1 MEHFFMDDFENNDE
15 YEYDEQEYSDQEHS
29 DQGYD
34 PDEYENEES
43 QDIGF
48 VNDIDSKLD
57 DYFAYKT
64 VEMEDGDYTIMID
77 PQPDF
82 ERADLRGEFDLETS
96 VPIRA
101 EFIAINEDNE
111 IVMSG
116 NIDLNG
122 ERDHEFYEDALLDH
136 DQMEAI
142 LDESGLKEV
151 ELDEMEE
158 LELVD
163 PEAVSDRFNEIQRL
177 AMIEHNQSQDL
188 GQPSNQLYGYED
200 GKPVSI
206 RMDSREGGID
216 LQVENEHRMTVR
228 KGDVIDRLEL
238 AGMDINQTSHAKIE
252 LQGMERGRREDVAP
266 TVEKTRDFGSGM

>member
-1 MEHFFMDDFENNDE
+1 MDDFENNDE
-15 YEYDEQEYSDQEHS
+15 YKYDY
-29 DQGYD
+29 QGYD

-43 QDIGF
+43 QNIDF
-48 VNDIDSKLD
+48 VADIDSKID

-64 VEMEDGDYTIMID
+64 IEMEDGDYTIMID

-116 NIDLNG
+116 NLDLNG
-122 ERDHEFYEDALLDH
+122 ERDHEFYENSLLDH

-151 ELDEMEE
+151 EMDELEE
-158 LELVD
+158 LELVNR
-163 PEAVSDRFNEIQRL
+163 EEVSDRFSEIQRL
-177 AMIEHNQSQDL
+177 SMIEHNRAQDL
-188 GQPSNQLYGYED
+188 SQPSNQLYGYED

-206 RMDSREGGID
+206 RMDSKEGGID
-216 LQVENEHRMTVR
+216 LQVENEHRMTVM

-238 AGMDINQTSHAKIE
+238 AGMDINQASHAKIE
-252 LQGMERGRREDVAP
+252 LQVMERGRREDVAP
-266 TVEKTRDFGSGM
+266 TVEKTREFGRGMGRGR